1 MRDELGCIKCHPNL
15 CTCPHFSYT
24 DLLNAISMYYFGSK
38 TQGTHPQQRDFVKG
52 FMSLDEFKDHL
63 DLVEYPSLDE
73 YMKHIKLK
81 LILRPAPK
89 ELL

>member
-1 MRDELGCIKCHPNL
+1 M
-15 CTCPHFSYT
+15 HFSYNE
-24 DLLNAISMYYFGSK
+24 LLNHISMHYFGSGTK
-38 TQGTHPQQRDFVKG
+38 GTHPQQRDFVKG
-52 FMSLDEFKDHL
+52 FMTFNEFQA
-63 DLVEYPSLDE
+63 DLELVRHPGIEA